1 MATQIFILRGVPE
14 DEADEMRALLTENQ
28 IDFYETPAGS
38 WGMSMPALWVNDDDQ
53 LQQAKQLLDQYQQQR
68 QLQAQAEYQTLKQQG
83 KQRSVIDL
91 FKEQP
96 LRFLLY
102 LIIVVVVLYLSL
114 SPFLK
119 LAE

>member
-1 MATQIFILRGVPE
+1 MAKQLFILRGVPD
-14 DEADEMRALLTENQ
+14 DEVDEIRDLLTEQQ

-38 WGMSMPALWVNDDDQ
+38 WGMSMPAFWVKDESQFD
-53 LQQAKQLLDQYQQQR
+53 LAKQLLDEYQTQR
-68 QLQAQAEYQTLKQQG
+68 QAQAQIEYRALKQQG

-96 LRFLLY
+96 LHFLLY
-102 LIIVVVVLYLSL
+102 LIFAVVVLYLSL

>member
-1 MATQIFILRGVPE
+1 MAKQLFILRGVPD
-14 DEADEMRALLTENQ
+14 DEVKETRALLIEQQ

-38 WGMSMPALWVNDDDQ
+38 WGMSMPAIWVKDESQFD
-53 LQQAKQLLDQYQQQR
+53 LAKQLLDEYQQQR
-68 QLQAQAEYQTLKQQG
+68 QAHAQTEYQSLNQQG

-96 LRFLLY
+96 LRYLLY
-102 LIIVVVVLYLSL
+102 LIFIVAVLYLSL